1 MSKCKPTT
9 LFLRKAVTAAL
20 DRIWQSPLTVIEAPM
35 GYGKTTAVRA
45 YLEKSAACVLWKT
58 LETDSVSSFWQGF
71 VRLWEKIDI
80 DCARRLSQ
88 LGFPESPRFVEE
100 AVRLMEMP
108 ALTVPTVIVIDDY
121 HLLCSPEV
129 DWLLESLIKT
139 EIPNLHLVIMSRV
152 IFGENANELALKG
165 YCNLIGKQHFELTKP
180 EIIEYYKNCGVQ
192 LKPKEADELLAYTE
206 GWISALYLCL
216 LNYLQQGKIEKPA
229 SLQQLLD
236 KVVYQQCS
244 DNAKELLLL
253 LSIFDSFS
261 LAQAEFLWPNGNAEK
276 LLRELLRKN
285 AFISFDPL
293 NQTYQLHNILTSYL
307 RSIFDK
313 KSLPQKQAIWQA
325 AGHWY
330 SSAADYL
337 RAMEFFHQAGAYDDF
352 LVMLELDKGFS
363 IDSGHKQRL
372 ISSFR
377 ECPPEVAAAHPRAAL
392 SYAINL
398 FSYNEYELFAEQ
410 CEAISN
416 NIGNNPDLTAAERNQ
431 LRGELEVLRSFTC
444 YNRIPEMAAHH
455 RLACKLLQKPSSF
468 YDRNGSWSFEAPSVL
483 YLFYR
488 ESGKLALAVQQL
500 QTELPFYQQVCGGHG
515 AGGDHVM
522 LAEWHYHCG
531 NFQQAA
537 ICAHTALYVAETN
550 DQLANQLSALF
561 IQLRLALQNGQTSN
575 VTSIIDK
582 MHAAMRQT
590 GLHAYIRTIDLC
602 EAYLFATLGIV
613 KKIPAWI
620 AGGNLKQSLLP
631 FPAHGFFN
639 IIYGRSLLAQSDEI
653 KLLGLAGQFHQIAAI
668 FPNLLAHIY
677 TYIYE
682 AIAHERLN
690 QPREAELALTRALE
704 LAAPDSLMMPFV
716 ENGSDILNLLKLQTK
731 NTAQQ
736 ALVRS
741 ILKQYP
747 AYAENM
753 AQIQSSLAAGNSID
767 TMLTAREKEIAG
779 LVAAGMSNQGIA
791 AKLFVTEITVK
802 KALQNIYA
810 KLNINSRTALTKI
823 IIEHQSR

>member
-71 VRLWEKIDI
+71 VRLWEKLDI

-192 LKPKEADELLAYTE
+192 LKPKEVDELLAYTE

-261 LAQAEFLWPNGNAEK
+261 LAQAEFLWTNGSAEK

-307 RSIFDK
+307 RSLFDK
-313 KSLPQKQAIWQA
+313 KSLPQKQAIWSVEILFSPA
-325 AGHWY
+325 
-330 SSAADYL
+330 L
-337 RAMEFFHQAGAYDDF
+337 AGARDRP
-352 LVMLELDKGFS
+352 GF
-363 IDSGHKQRL
+363 
-372 ISSFR
+372 FR
-377 ECPPEVAAAHPRAAL
+377 SRYRPLCPPAFGRPAARPAGLWTGCP
-392 SYAINL
+392 
-398 FSYNEYELFAEQ
+398 
-410 CEAISN
+410 
-416 NIGNNPDLTAAERNQ
+416 
-431 LRGELEVLRSFTC
+431 
-444 YNRIPEMAAHH
+444 
-455 RLACKLLQKPSSF
+455 PS
-468 YDRNGSWSFEAPSVL
+468 D
-483 YLFYR
+483 
-488 ESGKLALAVQQL
+488 
-500 QTELPFYQQVCGGHG
+500 
-515 AGGDHVM
+515 
-522 LAEWHYHCG
+522 
-531 NFQQAA
+531 
-537 ICAHTALYVAETN
+537 
-550 DQLANQLSALF
+550 SALF
-561 IQLRLALQNGQTSN
+561 SALWP
-575 VTSIIDK
+575 
-582 MHAAMRQT
+582 
-590 GLHAYIRTIDLC
+590 GLS
-602 EAYLFATLGIV
+602 LFAQVHFLQYSIRLV
-613 KKIPAWI
+613 CSPSEEK
-620 AGGNLKQSLLP
+620 
-631 FPAHGFFN
+631 
-639 IIYGRSLLAQSDEI
+639 
-653 KLLGLAGQFHQIAAI
+653 AA
-668 FPNLLAHIY
+668 
-677 TYIYE
+677 
-682 AIAHERLN
+682 
-690 QPREAELALTRALE
+690 
-704 LAAPDSLMMPFV
+704 
-716 ENGSDILNLLKLQTK
+716 
-731 NTAQQ
+731 
-736 ALVRS
+736 
-741 ILKQYP
+741 
-747 AYAENM
+747 
-753 AQIQSSLAAGNSID
+753 
-767 TMLTAREKEIAG
+767 
-779 LVAAGMSNQGIA
+779 
-791 AKLFVTEITVK
+791 
-802 KALQNIYA
+802 
-810 KLNINSRTALTKI
+810 
-823 IIEHQSR
+823 